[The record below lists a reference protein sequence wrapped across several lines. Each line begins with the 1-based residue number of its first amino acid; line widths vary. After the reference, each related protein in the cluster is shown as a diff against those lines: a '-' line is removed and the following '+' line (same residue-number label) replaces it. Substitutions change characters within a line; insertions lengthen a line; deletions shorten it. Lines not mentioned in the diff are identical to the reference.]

1 MKYTDNNDFF
11 KTENWDIEEPILG
24 HKKRFLQK
32 LEQQKPKQKRF
43 PLRIV
48 ASIVFILGSVTMF
61 LIINQK
67 TTVQLSPETQKTQDY
82 FTSVIE
88 KELTVLKGKENPKN
102 KKVIEDALVQLEILE
117 KDYDKLKKEIAKNG
131 ENKQIIY
138 ALLTNMQTRISFIQ
152 SVIEQVDHINQLKN
166 NQNENTL

>member
-1 MKYTDNNDFF
+1 MKYTDNNEFF

-24 HKKRFLQK
+24 HEKRFLQK
-32 LEQQKPKQKRF
+32 LGQQKPKQKRF

-48 ASIVFILGSVTMF
+48 ASIAFILGSAAMF

-88 KELTVLKGKENPKN
+88 KELTELKSRETPEN
-102 KKVIEDALVQLEILE
+102 KKIINDALIQLEILE
-117 KDYDKLKKEIAKNG
+117 KDYKKLKIEIANKG

-152 SVIEQVDHINQLKN
+152 SVMEQLEHINQLKN